1 MKTLS
6 EILWE
11 YGVDIDISDRA
22 VDEINAIIEQESEKR
37 ADEKTEVKFKERM
50 QEEEL
55 RRKKENEK
63 NIVRSLAINTYKKH
77 YLQDEIS
84 INGELMDSQLICWN

>member
-55 RRKKENEK
+55 RRKK
-63 NIVRSLAINTYKKH
+63 
-77 YLQDEIS
+77 
-84 INGELMDSQLICWN
+84 